1 MVLLWNPCG
10 FLLVIFREITFSWK
24 SEFNNE
30 QKSKIYWDDTNL
42 VFAVHCRKTMNSN
55 LEKNSGFKGKDDDF
69 SVALFKANF
78 RDSQVFVY
86 INKLLIW
93 NKRLCPSED
102 LLLSR

>member
-55 LEKNSGFKGKDDDF
+55 LEKNSGFKGKDDDVWLLF
-69 SVALFKANF
+69 SKQISEIRKYL
-78 RDSQVFVY
+78 Y
-86 INKLLIW
+86 I
-93 NKRLCPSED
+93 
-102 LLLSR
+102 